1 MTTRSLTATAPGK
14 LVISGDYAV
23 LDGAPAIVAAAI
35 PRARVRLTAAET
47 FSVVTTGFEDGRYD
61 VVPGDDGF
69 DWGSASPLPLIDAVW
84 RLLKPDTQPFRMEID
99 TSAFR
104 ARGRKLGLGSS
115 AALTVA
121 LTGAID
127 AWQAGQVDVRATAA
141 AAHKDFQGGR
151 GSGLD
156 IATSHAGGL
165 IVFTL
170 AEQAV
175 ESIGWPDGLEAAVL
189 WSGVPASTA
198 VRLEKLYQ
206 SEPHP
211 SREALANAAFVA
223 AYAWQENDR
232 DKVLAATAR
241 FGVSLRS
248 FSDAYGLDIFGAGHA
263 ELATLAEHEA
273 LVYKPCGA
281 GGGDAG
287 IVLGSDPA
295 RVAAFVD
302 MATERG
308 FTEIPALDKDGR
320 NDGLHIEWTPG

>member
-1 MTTRSLTATAPGK
+1 MS
-14 LVISGDYAV
+14 
-23 LDGAPAIVAAAI
+23 
-35 PRARVRLTAAET
+35 
-47 FSVVTTGFEDGRYD
+47 
-61 VVPGDDGF
+61 
-69 DWGSASPLPLIDAVW
+69 SP
-84 RLLKPDTQPFRMEID
+84 
-99 TSAFR
+99 
-104 ARGRKLGLGSS
+104 
-115 AALTVA
+115 
-121 LTGAID
+121 
-127 AWQAGQVDVRATAA
+127 
-141 AAHKDFQGGR
+141 
-151 GSGLD
+151 
-156 IATSHAGGL
+156 AGGL

-198 VRLEKLYQ
+198 ARLEKLYQ

-232 DKVLAATAR
+232 DKVLAATSR
-241 FGVSLRS
+241 FGVSLRC
-248 FSDAYGLDIFGAGHA
+248 FSDAYGLDIFDAGHA
-263 ELATLAEHEA
+263 ELATLAEQEA

-308 FTEIPALDKDGR
+308 FIEIPVLDKDGR